1 MSTTYAK
8 IRACLAEMSKKQA
21 WDFQAAKSAMVARDK
36 IRAEENFHGRQ
47 RSTNR
52 KKPISDESF
61 EKLFGLMVDLD
72 LLRRDK
78 SEDLYIPDSVREAL
92 NDEERY
98 KLMLSRRITEYLE
111 KRDANIADV
120 RKASESINYPRVRDP
135 ETILEIV
142 KRDGKAVKM
151 NVATFTQV
159 LFLLACAA
167 KRAERHMRIF
177 YEFN

>member
-8 IRACLAEMSKKQA
+8 IRATLAEMSKRQA
-21 WDFQAAKSAMVARDK
+21 WDFQSAKTAMVARDK
-36 IRAEENFHGRQ
+36 ARSEDNFHSRQ

-52 KKPISDESF
+52 KKAVSDESF
-61 EKLFGLMVDLD
+61 DKLFGLMVDLD

-78 SEDLYIPDSVREAL
+78 SEDLYIPDTVKESL
-92 NDEERY
+92 NDDERY
-98 KLMLSRRITEYLE
+98 KLMLSRRVTEYLE
-111 KRDANIADV
+111 KRDANIADI
-120 RKASESINYPRVRDP
+120 RKASESISYPKVRDP

-142 KRDGKAVKM
+142 KRNGKAAKM